1 MSDTVVVRRNVS
13 NRIIVNNQG
22 TQDSA
27 SVVVKKSTGESITL
41 NSLKNVDTTDLQDGY
56 TLVYD
61 NDTNK
66 WVSQYIN
73 LTNVGNLD
81 GGTY

>member
-1 MSDTVVVRRNVS
+1 MSNRTVVV
-13 NRIIVNNQG
+13 NQG
-22 TQDSA
+22 TKNQA
-27 SVVVKKSTGESITL
+27 AIVVKKNTGDAITL

-61 NDTNK
+61 TTTNK
-66 WVSQYIN
+66 WVSQLVEIATVN
-73 LTNVGNLD
+73 AID

>member
-1 MSDTVVVRRNVS
+1 MS
-13 NRIIVNNQG
+13 NREIVVNQG
-22 TQDSA
+22 TQNQA
-27 SVVVKKSTGESITL
+27 GIVVRKNTGDAITL

-61 NDTNK
+61 TVTNK
-66 WVSQYIN
+66 WISQQI
-73 LTNVGNLD
+73 TVGTVDAID

>member
-1 MSDTVVVRRNVS
+1 MSNRTVVV
-13 NRIIVNNQG
+13 NQG
-22 TQDSA
+22 TRNQA
-27 SVVVKKSTGESITL
+27 AIVVKKNTGDAITL

-61 NDTNK
+61 TTTNK
-66 WVSQYIN
+66 WVSQQIT
-73 LTNVGNLD
+73 LGAGVGNID